1 MKEFMGTRSP
11 ISPIQQALKDM
22 NARISFLENVPVL
35 LLLAMMGALLALS
48 ALILARR
55 WSTGRIEFSAVT

>member
-1 MKEFMGTRSP
+1 MREFMGTKSP

-22 NARISFLENVPVL
+22 NERISFLENVPVL

-55 WSTGRIEFSAVT
+55 WSTGRIQFSTVT